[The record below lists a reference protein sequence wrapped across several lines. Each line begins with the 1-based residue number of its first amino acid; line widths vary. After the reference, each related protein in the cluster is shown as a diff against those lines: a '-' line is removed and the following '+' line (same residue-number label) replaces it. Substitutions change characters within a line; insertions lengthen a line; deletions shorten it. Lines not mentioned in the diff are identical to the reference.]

1 MLNKFHFADIKR
13 CFVSLNHSVY
23 CLILKQ
29 LLKRVKT
36 SNNMTTSQESSRKIS
51 LEMKSE
57 VHYKKAAK
65 SYRKSQQYIKMI
77 NLYPTLQNTL
87 IECKDENLIE

>member
-1 MLNKFHFADIKR
+1 MPHSQTIIKYG
-13 CFVSLNHSVY
+13 VGY
-23 CLILKQ
+23 LIF
-29 LLKRVKT
+29 
-36 SNNMTTSQESSRKIS
+36 MTTSQDSSRKIS

-65 SYRKSQQYIKMI
+65 SYRKSKQYINMI

-87 IECKDENLIE
+87 IDCKDENLIK

>member
-1 MLNKFHFADIKR
+1 MFCFIKP
-13 CFVSLNHSVY
+13 CF
-23 CLILKQ
+23 
-29 LLKRVKT
+29 LLLQSQSITKKGYET
-36 SNNMTTSQESSRKIS
+36 SNIMTTSQDSSRKIS

-65 SYRKSQQYIKMI
+65 TYRKSQQYINMI

-87 IECKDENLIE
+87 IDCKNENLVE

>member
-1 MLNKFHFADIKR
+1 MI
-13 CFVSLNHSVY
+13 
-23 CLILKQ
+23 
-29 LLKRVKT
+29 
-36 SNNMTTSQESSRKIS
+36 MTTSQQSTNKVS

-65 SYRKSQQYIKMI
+65 SYRKSRQYIKMI

>member
-1 MLNKFHFADIKR
+1 MKVIASFSN
-13 CFVSLNHSVY
+13 NHK
-23 CLILKQ
+23 IWD
-29 LLKRVKT
+29 KT
-36 SNNMTTSQESSRKIS
+36 SNIMTTSQESSRKFS

-57 VHYKKAAK
+57 IHYKKAAK
-65 SYRKSQQYIKMI
+65 SYRKSKQYINMI